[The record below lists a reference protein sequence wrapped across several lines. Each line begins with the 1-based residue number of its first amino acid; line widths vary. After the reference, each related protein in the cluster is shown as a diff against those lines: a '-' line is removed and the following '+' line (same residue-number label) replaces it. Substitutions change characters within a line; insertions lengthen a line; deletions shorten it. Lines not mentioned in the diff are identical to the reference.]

1 MNWLYKV
8 GDNEYHNKLHA
19 IQDNIASANPV
30 TFHAPKEYSSFD
42 FSQEPAETLNE
53 LLTEHAKHIRDSHN
67 KVRLYYSGGCDCDLV
82 LRTFVENKIHIDEII
97 CLKCGI
103 PSADF
108 EIDNHAIPRLNSLAL
123 PGTKITVNETTIDD
137 YVTFYKQGVTKE
149 RIDLGVYNFNTHIR
163 IIEQIEQFRE
173 IHMQQGVANIKGTTE
188 PIVIQNNNNWYT
200 YFIDGN
206 IEPNSFIYNFFSDNP
221 KIHCKQA
228 HMSLELIKR
237 VGTDVWQNEKE
248 WRSVTGRTLEQTK
261 FPSKKLLFKSTDN
274 FIQFKGNDIYYSNE
288 KERLALEYLIDNHP
302 HIVELWNDNM
312 LELTKLTKNK
322 WWNRNTPAMS
332 TVGVFSEFYC
342 LTERSTK
349 TIDQLYPDGF
359 KT

>member
-1 MNWLYKV
+1 
-8 GDNEYHNKLHA
+8 
-19 IQDNIASANPV
+19 
-30 TFHAPKEYSSFD
+30 
-42 FSQEPAETLNE
+42 
-53 LLTEHAKHIRDSHN
+53 
-67 KVRLYYSGGCDCDLV
+67 
-82 LRTFVENKIHIDEII
+82 
-97 CLKCGI
+97 
-103 PSADF
+103 
-108 EIDNHAIPRLNSLAL
+108 
-123 PGTKITVNETTIDD
+123 
-137 YVTFYKQGVTKE
+137 
-149 RIDLGVYNFNTHIR
+149 
-163 IIEQIEQFRE
+163 
-173 IHMQQGVANIKGTTE
+173 
-188 PIVIQNNNNWYT
+188 
-200 YFIDGN
+200 
-206 IEPNSFIYNFFSDNP
+206 
-221 KIHCKQA
+221 
-228 HMSLELIKR
+228 MSLELIKR